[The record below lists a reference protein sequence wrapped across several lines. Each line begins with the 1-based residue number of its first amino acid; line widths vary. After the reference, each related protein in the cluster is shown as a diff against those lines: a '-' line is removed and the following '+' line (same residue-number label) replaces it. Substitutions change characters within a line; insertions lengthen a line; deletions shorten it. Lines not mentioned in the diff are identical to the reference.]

1 MKHYKDSN
9 GKVRGIY
16 DGHEH
21 LIKSDWVEMTAEE
34 VKLHENPPKSAEEI
48 IAEKVVHFTTVVDG
62 MIDAEIEAYNKAN
75 YVVFTGIN
83 SLEKYNHPEAEHYAF
98 ANSMITWV
106 TTKDTGLWAT
116 ARRIQQEVLSGTIPE
131 PTDAQFIAMLP
142 TRT

>member
-1 MKHYKDSN
+1 MKHYKDSTGN
-9 GKVRGIY
+9 VYGLYEGRT
-16 DGHEH
+16 D
-21 LIKSDWVEMTAEE
+21 LINPDWVEMTDEE
-34 VKLHENPPKSAEEI
+34 WELHKNPPKTAEEI
-48 IAEKVVHFTTVVDG
+48 VAEKVAHFTAIVDDL
-62 MIDAEIEAYNKAN
+62 IAAEIEIYNKAN
-75 YVVFTGIN
+75 YVVFTDIN

-116 ARRIQQEVLSGTIPE
+116 ARRIQQEVLSGTISE